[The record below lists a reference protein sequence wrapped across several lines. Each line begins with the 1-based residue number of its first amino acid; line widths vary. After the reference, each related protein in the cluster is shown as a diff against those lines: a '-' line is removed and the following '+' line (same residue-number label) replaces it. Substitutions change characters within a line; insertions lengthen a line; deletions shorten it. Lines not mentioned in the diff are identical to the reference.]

1 MEFEPV
7 IGMEAHAELATK
19 TKVFCGCS
27 TAFGAAPNTQVCPV
41 CLGLP
46 GALPVLN
53 KTAFEYVIRTAIALN
68 CTITEKTVFDRKNY
82 YYPDLPKNYQ
92 ISQNY
97 ACIGYNGWIEI
108 NVNGE
113 KKQVGMDNVHLEE
126 DAGKNLHPET
136 GGAESLVD
144 LNRAGIAL
152 MEIVSRPDMHS
163 ADDALAYMETLKN
176 LLQYLEVSDCKMQE
190 GRLRFEVNISMRRKG
205 EQKLGARAEIKNL
218 NSMRTALKC
227 IEYEIKRQT
236 DILSNGGKLNQE
248 TRLWDEASFCTRA
261 MRSKEQ
267 AQDYRYFPDPD
278 LVEVHIM
285 PEWQEKIRRQ
295 IPELKDAK
303 LARFIAD
310 YGLPEYDADILT
322 SSKPLATYFEQCQ
335 KFHNN
340 PKSISN
346 WIMTELLREL
356 KCREME
362 PDDCPVTPRHLAC
375 MIKMIDEKTISGK
388 IGKQVFSEMLTTGK
402 MPDVIVTES
411 GMSQILDEKEISA
424 IVEKI
429 ISENQDTVE
438 SIRAGRDKAMAFLVG
453 QIMRA
458 TRGKANPQLVN
469 QILKDKISIK

>member
-1 MEFEPV
+1 MMEFEPV

-163 ADDALAYMETLKN
+163 ADDAL
-176 LLQYLEVSDCKMQE
+176 
-190 GRLRFEVNISMRRKG
+190 
-205 EQKLGARAEIKNL
+205 
-218 NSMRTALKC
+218 
-227 IEYEIKRQT
+227 
-236 DILSNGGKLNQE
+236 
-248 TRLWDEASFCTRA
+248 
-261 MRSKEQ
+261 
-267 AQDYRYFPDPD
+267 
-278 LVEVHIM
+278 
-285 PEWQEKIRRQ
+285 
-295 IPELKDAK
+295 
-303 LARFIAD
+303 
-310 YGLPEYDADILT
+310 
-322 SSKPLATYFEQCQ
+322 
-335 KFHNN
+335 
-340 PKSISN
+340 
-346 WIMTELLREL
+346 
-356 KCREME
+356 
-362 PDDCPVTPRHLAC
+362 
-375 MIKMIDEKTISGK
+375 
-388 IGKQVFSEMLTTGK
+388 
-402 MPDVIVTES
+402 
-411 GMSQILDEKEISA
+411 
-424 IVEKI
+424 
-429 ISENQDTVE
+429 
-438 SIRAGRDKAMAFLVG
+438 
-453 QIMRA
+453 
-458 TRGKANPQLVN
+458 
-469 QILKDKISIK
+469 